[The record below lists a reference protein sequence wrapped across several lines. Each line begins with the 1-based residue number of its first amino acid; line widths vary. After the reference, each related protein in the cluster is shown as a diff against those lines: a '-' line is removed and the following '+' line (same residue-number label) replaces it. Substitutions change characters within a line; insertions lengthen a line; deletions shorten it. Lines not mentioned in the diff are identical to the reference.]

1 MFLFITSNNTV
12 KAQFSSGDVKV
23 GLIVPGPAP
32 KVGATIIS
40 PVDGTKITNKNTSEV
55 SGTCEAGTFVVV
67 KDNGSLVGST
77 SCTSAGIFILQIQ
90 LWSGNN
96 TLSALNYD
104 NLNQSGPE
112 TKSVNINV
120 DVTQTTI
127 IAQEAVVPI
136 LPSNPSI
143 IDGTILESGSSKAE
157 CDSYDTGTIATGG
170 EPHVSIVCVPRLFLP
185 KVEQTLGILVW
196 GGTPPYA
203 VSVDLGDGS
212 ETNLLSVSNV
222 GYIKEN
228 FSYSSSGSYKIG
240 LKLKDKDKKSAIV
253 QTTVQVSGDTSATT
267 ITTGTTISSIISNIS
282 DLSPF
287 EISVPFYLLTVSITL
302 GFWCGDIFERNF
314 GNKSYSN
321 RRRKAV

>member
-1 MFLFITSNNTV
+1 MKKIKNTKINPQKRVSQKVKSNKKSVCSTRAKIVGPKHLRLVEHKHTGKLIHHRNTSHLSLAIILFLLGLFLFITSNNTV

-112 TKSVNINV
+112 TKSVNIM
-120 DVTQTTI
+120 
-127 IAQEAVVPI
+127 
-136 LPSNPSI
+136 
-143 IDGTILESGSSKAE
+143 
-157 CDSYDTGTIATGG
+157 
-170 EPHVSIVCVPRLFLP
+170 
-185 KVEQTLGILVW
+185 
-196 GGTPPYA
+196 
-203 VSVDLGDGS
+203 
-212 ETNLLSVSNV
+212 
-222 GYIKEN
+222 
-228 FSYSSSGSYKIG
+228 
-240 LKLKDKDKKSAIV
+240 
-253 QTTVQVSGDTSATT
+253 
-267 ITTGTTISSIISNIS
+267 
-282 DLSPF
+282 
-287 EISVPFYLLTVSITL
+287 
-302 GFWCGDIFERNF
+302 
-314 GNKSYSN
+314 
-321 RRRKAV
+321 